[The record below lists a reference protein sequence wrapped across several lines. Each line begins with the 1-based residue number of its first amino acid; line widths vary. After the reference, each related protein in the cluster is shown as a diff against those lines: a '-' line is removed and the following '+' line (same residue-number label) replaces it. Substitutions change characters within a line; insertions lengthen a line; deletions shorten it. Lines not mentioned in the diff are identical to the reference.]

1 MTLIVLLTLWNLVR
15 LMPATPFNQVRQL
28 EIMRAWQRFGIIG
41 PFPVALLRRRV
52 NAPGDEEIADMA
64 IALVVGTTDDN
75 LGAGLVLQ
83 ITPDLAIT
91 MAQRRLANAV
101 FTYHIYEIQG
111 QINLTDDQIN
121 VFVNNAFDYPPDV
134 GAEGELPLPA
144 TVPNYPVYFVP
155 EPYAMDEE
163 DEDTDDGNSDDDVQ
177 QVWHA
182 GYYWDDVFDLN
193 VSDDVVAGAAAMLVW
208 GLLY

>member
-15 LMPATPFNQVRQL
+15 LMPATPFNQVRQFP
-28 EIMRAWQRFGIIG
+28 IRQAWARFANVG

-52 NAPGDEEIADMA
+52 NAPGDELIDEMA

-155 EPYAMDEE
+155 EEPNPETDDEE
-163 DEDTDDGNSDDDVQ
+163 DEDGSDDFHWGDE
-177 QVWHA
+177 
-182 GYYWDDVFDLN
+182 DDLD
-193 VSDDVVAGAAAMLVW
+193 DCCDVVSGADALLGR